1 MDFRWSTNQV
11 ELYDRSLAFA
21 RDLDRQRGRS
31 DGRAGFSRQLW
42 GQCGGFGLPGLTVP
56 EQHGGSGL
64 DALTAARVL
73 EAFGRGLD
81 DLGLL
86 FSAAAHLF
94 ACVMPI
100 LEHGSAELVAELV
113 PRLATGA
120 AIGANAITEAE
131 AGSDAF
137 ALKTRAV
144 RDGDRYRLSGAKT
157 FVTNGPVADVIV
169 VYASTAPEHGYMG
182 LSAFAV
188 PADSPGLTAGEAF
201 HKAGLA
207 GSPMSSVY
215 LEECAIPAHCRLGRE
230 GDGAR
235 IFNASMRWERAC
247 LFALYLG
254 AMDRQ
259 LEQVID
265 RARSRRQYRKPIG
278 KLQAVAHRIADMK
291 LRLEAAR
298 LLLYRA
304 CWALEAGGDPTM
316 AISLAKLAVSE
327 AAIRSS
333 LDAIQLH
340 GGAGYITEMGVER
353 GLRDALPATIFSG
366 TSEVQRDLIARE
378 LGL

>member
-1 MDFRWSTNQV
+1 MDFRWSTDQV
-11 ELYDRSLAFA
+11 ELYDRSLALA
-21 RDLDRQRGRS
+21 RDLGRQRSRTG
-31 DGRAGFSRQLW
+31 GGAGFSRPLW
-42 GQCGGFGLPGLTVP
+42 QRCGDFGLLGLTVP

-64 DALTAARVL
+64 SALTAARVL
-73 EAFGRGLD
+73 EGFGRGLE

-86 FSAAAHLF
+86 FSGAAHLF

-100 LEHGSAELVAELV
+100 VEHGGAELVDELV

-144 RDGDRYRLSGAKT
+144 RDGDTYRLSGTKS

-169 VYASTAPEHGYMG
+169 VYASTAPQHGYLG

-188 PADSPGLTAGEAF
+188 PTASPGLRSGEVF

-215 LEECAIPAHCRLGRE
+215 LDECVVPARYRLGRE

-235 IFNASMRWERAC
+235 IFHASMRWERAC
-247 LFALYLG
+247 LFAIYLG

-259 LEQVID
+259 LDQVVA
-265 RARSRRQYRKPIG
+265 RARTRRQYRKPIG

-304 CWALEAGGDPTM
+304 CWALEAGGDPTL

-340 GGAGYITEMGVER
+340 GGAGYITEMGIER